1 MRCVGVPMMT
11 VIAIAALVY
20 LLFLCLIVWVS
31 LHPKRLPFFISP
43 GLLGAPQSEVEFSSR
58 DGVTLRGW
66 WIEAAEP
73 KAVVVLVHGYIMNRS
88 EMTPVAYHLW
98 RLGCSCLVFDLRA
111 HGRSGGSSTGLG
123 WLERADVAA
132 AIAWA
137 SARHPDTKVA
147 VIGSSMGG
155 AAAAFALGYGLAR
168 PDAVVLDSAYSTLD
182 SAVLGWW
189 RFLGGKTLAWILA
202 PTLLLSAV
210 FVRFRPRDVDV
221 ARALSQ
227 APETPVLILHGKR
240 DNLAL
245 PSQALRNFEACR
257 RGTLE
262 WFDNCGHSEGR
273 LNQPEKYLAVLQRF
287 LEEHGVVR
295 TS

>member
-1 MRCVGVPMMT
+1 MLT
-11 VIAIAALVY
+11 WIAIAALAY
-20 LLFLCLIVWVS
+20 ALLLCLIVWIS

-66 WIEAAEP
+66 WVEAKQPRALI
-73 KAVVVLVHGYIMNRS
+73 VLVHGYIMNRS
-88 EMTPVAYHLW
+88 EMTPIAYHLW

-123 WLERADVAA
+123 WLEREDVAA

-137 SARHPDTKVA
+137 RARHPGVKVA
-147 VIGSSMGG
+147 VIGSSMGA
-155 AAAAFALGYGLAR
+155 AAAAFALGQRLAEA
-168 PDAVVLDSAYSTLD
+168 DALVLDSAYSTLD

-189 RFLGGKTLAWILA
+189 RFLGGKPLAWFLA
-202 PTLLLSAV
+202 PTLLLSAA

-227 APETPVLILHGKR
+227 AQETPILILHGDR
-240 DNLAL
+240 DNLSL
-245 PSQALRNFEACR
+245 PSQALRNHAACR
-257 RGTLE
+257 QGVLR
-262 WFDNCGHSEGR
+262 WFPGCGHSEGR
-273 LNQPEKYLAVLQRF
+273 LNQPEEYLSVLQDF
-287 LEEHGVVR
+287 LREHGILGKP
-295 TS
+295 